1 MSVDGSRT
9 STWCYDLYG
18 RYTSDVKRRE
28 PGKKEWVIQKFPIK
42 GGGVLRSAMQ
52 SQMFYSEI
60 KWIQVEGKVIV

>member
-1 MSVDGSRT
+1 MYADAFRT
-9 STWCYDLYG
+9 SIWCYDLHG
-18 RYTSDVKRRE
+18 RHASDLKRRE
-28 PGKKEWVIQKFPIK
+28 PDKKEWVIQKFPIK